1 MPMRRVISTVRGQS
15 IGSSP
20 SGACA
25 TASGVASAGASS
37 WTPTSDSGEAAVMP
51 QTL

>member
-1 MPMRRVISTVRGQS
+1 MPTMRVSSTLRGQS

-37 WTPTSDSGEAAVMP
+37 CTPTSDSGDAAVMP
-51 QTL
+51 HTL